1 MTQNEINRCV
11 VLALEARAK
20 IKELRDAGLIKDSY
34 STIIN
39 AGLNGIDK
47 RLKRIKPEAN

>member
-20 IKELRDAGLIKDSY
+20 IKELRDAGLSTNSY
-34 STIIN
+34 NTVMN

-47 RLKRIKPEAN
+47 RLNKIKPEAE

>member
-1 MTQNEINRCV
+1 MTQDEINSCV

-20 IKELRDAGLIKDSY
+20 IKELRGAGLIKDSY
-34 STIIN
+34 HTIMN

-47 RLKRIKPEAN
+47 RLNKIKPEAK